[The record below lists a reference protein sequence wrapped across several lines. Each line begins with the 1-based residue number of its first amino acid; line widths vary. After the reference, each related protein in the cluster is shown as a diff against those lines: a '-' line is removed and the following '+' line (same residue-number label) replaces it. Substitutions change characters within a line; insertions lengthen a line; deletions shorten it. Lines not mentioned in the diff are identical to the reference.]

1 MKRIQ
6 MIVGSDG
13 SKAHYVL
20 DRETLLTISLR
31 DLSVLYRADLLENF
45 FPPTRLRTRPRLF
58 SSRRLRFFG
67 FPAGMTVTLPSGE
80 ERSLLVSDSGKLC
93 LGRTNEPV
101 NSIINRY
108 G

>member
-1 MKRIQ
+1 MIRIQ
-6 MIVGSDG
+6 MILGSDG

-20 DRETLLTISLR
+20 NRETILTISVR
-31 DLSVLYRADLLENF
+31 DLSVLYRADLLEDF
-45 FPPTRLRTRPRLF
+45 FPSSRLRSRPRLF

-67 FPAGMTVTLPSGE
+67 FPAGMTVTLPSGD

-101 NSIINRY
+101 NSIIKRY